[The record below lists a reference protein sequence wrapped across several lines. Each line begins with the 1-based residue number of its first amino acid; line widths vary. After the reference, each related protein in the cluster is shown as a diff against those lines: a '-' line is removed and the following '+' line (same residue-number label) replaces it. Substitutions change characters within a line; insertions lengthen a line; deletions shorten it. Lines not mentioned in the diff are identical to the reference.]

1 MPKVTDPSLLAAL
14 NGPRQAAP
22 AQAAPQAPNIKM
34 SDEQSK
40 RGLQARLMRQAE
52 IAYTDAINAGY
63 DPTSARNWVASIFED
78 APKGVGEGIGTLIR
92 NDVSDR
98 GRQAEN
104 LFTEAFAKAMT
115 GAQSSLPEEAKYPK
129 MMFTRP
135 GQNFNTFAPQAR
147 AAREAAFEGAASST
161 GAGREQI
168 GRFPSNLRPSD
179 QGGSPQNAFDLSGG
193 QSRTTIPVGSFYRD
207 PQGNIRRNL
216 NEDRGNPIV
225 QKAAR
230 ANAPQAA
237 PSGGVMPRKPGE
249 TVSQYLA
256 RTGG

>member
-14 NGPRQAAP
+14 NGGRQPAP
-22 AQAAPQAPNIKM
+22 AQAAPQGANIKM
-34 SDEQSK
+34 TEEQSK
-40 RGLQARLMRQAE
+40 KGIQARLMRQAE

-78 APKGVGEGIGTLIR
+78 IPKGLGEGIGTAIR

-104 LFTEAFAKAMT
+104 LFTEAFAKSMT

-135 GQNFNTFAPQAR
+135 GQNFSTFAPQAR
-147 AAREAAFEGAASST
+147 AARETAFEGALSAAGPG
-161 GAGREQI
+161 GAEI
-168 GRFPSNLRPSD
+168 GRFPSNLRPND
-179 QGGSPQNAFDLSGG
+179 RGGSPQTAFDLSGG
-193 QSRTTIPVGSFYRD
+193 QSRTTIPVGAFYRD

-225 QKAAR
+225 QKAGA
-230 ANAPQAA
+230 ANASQVKAYSDPEKERRYQEWKKAN
-237 PSGGVMPRKPGE
+237 GG
-249 TVSQYLA
+249 
-256 RTGG
+256 

>member
-1 MPKVTDPSLLAAL
+1 MPKVADPNAL
-14 NGPRQAAP
+14 GLGSGPRQPAP
-22 AQAAPQAPNIKM
+22 MQPAPQGASIKM
-34 SDEQSK
+34 TEEQSK

-78 APKGVGEGIGTLIR
+78 MPKGIGEGMGTLIR

-135 GQNFNTFAPQAR
+135 GQNFSTFAPQAR
-147 AAREAAFEGAASST
+147 AARETAFEGAAAST
-161 GAGREQI
+161 GAGRSEI
-168 GRFPSNLRPSD
+168 GRFPSNLRPGD
-179 QGGSPQNAFDLSGG
+179 RGGSPQNAFDLSGG

-225 QKAAR
+225 QKAA
-230 ANAPQAA
+230 PQAA
-237 PSGGVMPRKPGE
+237 PSGAVAPRRPGE